1 MLDKLLSAKRSLG
14 TSFGLVVAQSSGPHD
29 RARGVTV
36 VTDLP
41 IDREYFLNSPD
52 RLDEVLQEG
61 AMYTPTNGGARPPE
75 DVVVDTRYIYT
86 CSRSC
91 GFRAGNQRDPIFDD
105 RFLKALTSR
114 EAACL
119 LQ

>member
-86 CSRSC
+86 LALALV
-91 GFRAGNQRDPIFDD
+91 GFALASSAIL
-105 RFLKALTSR
+105 FLMIDF
-114 EAACL
+114 
-119 LQ
+119 